1 MINTIIS
8 DQELFSKQISSC
20 YDECRHK
27 YQNGQ
32 SSRRFRARQADWNR
46 ILTRK
51 RKKKYSLNRFTLQTN
66 RKRIVWVNSP
76 NTQTLIVPFTTV
88 FYRLTR
94 RGGIDLTIPR
104 YTLLSVGNGF
114 RTKLIHILRS
124 DYLCAHC
131 TDDTSRSHSQPQ
143 RPKMPFAVW
152 YVRENNGGLARNRTS
167 SASVARA
174 TFKDVKSQIA
184 NTPWRLH

>member
-1 MINTIIS
+1 MS
-8 DQELFSKQISSC
+8 DQELFSKQMYSC

-46 ILTRK
+46 IFTRK
-51 RKKKYSLNRFTLQTN
+51 RKKNTAWIALLC
-66 RKRIVWVNSP
+66 KRIENVQSES
-76 NTQTLIVPFTTV
+76 TRQIDVPFTV
-88 FYRLTR
+88 LYRLTR

-114 RTKLIHILRS
+114 RTKLIHILQS

-167 SASVARA
+167 SASVARV

-184 NTPWRLH
+184 NTPWR